1 MFDIQKGRGLMK
13 QRKKAGILLMLVCL
27 IITLALPVTAN
38 AAVKIN
44 KTSVSVLRGKTY
56 NLKITGT
63 KKKIKWTSSNK
74 KIATVSA
81 SGKIKGIKKGR
92 CNIYAK
98 VGKKKYTCKVT
109 VKQPVTSIK
118 LSKKSISLNKGK
130 KYTLK
135 ARIAPK
141 NAANKAVVWKS
152 SNTKIAS
159 VSSKGVVTAK
169 SAGTTTITA
178 TAKDGSRKKAS
189 CKVTIKGSSNSNKIT
204 NIKFISTKIY
214 ESIIP
219 EYARVFMDSQEV
231 PSIPAAEINSV
242 IKTVNIDGSSYFYQI
257 TPSSAQNAPL
267 SWKSSNTN
275 VATVDKNGNV
285 KLNDIGTT
293 IITASSANGKSASY
307 ELIVSGGKNNFMLVD
322 MSKKDNI
329 EKYLK
334 RTNRSYMRDT
344 YDFFTNQVIGKEVA
358 TFVYENPLYA
368 DGWRCISNGLY
379 GGYGS
384 ALNQAP
390 PEFKMTLKNHSGL
403 FIQGNPYRIAISGVD
418 PNEFSKE
425 NLVIDRIQGYLV
437 FYNIRGG
444 DIFNTERKLTTDVAY
459 RANPY

>member
-13 QRKKAGILLMLVCL
+13 QRKRAGILLMLVCL

-63 KKKIKWTSSNK
+63 KKKTKWTSSNK

-219 EYARVFMDSQEV
+219 EYARAFMDSQEV

-242 IKTVNIDGSSYFYQI
+242 IKTINIDGSSYFYQI

-322 MSKKDNI
+322 MSKKENI

-344 YDFFTNQVIGKEVA
+344 YDPFTDQVIGKEVS

-368 DGWRCISNGLY
+368 DGWRCISSSSY
-379 GGYGS
+379 GYNP
-384 ALNQAP
+384 AFEQKL
-390 PEFKMTLKNHSGL
+390 PESFKMTLKNYSGW
-403 FIQGNPYRIAISGVD
+403 FIRGNPYQETMGGVD
-418 PNEFSKE
+418 PNEFIKE

>member
-13 QRKKAGILLMLVCL
+13 QRKRAGILLMLVCL
-27 IITLALPVTAN
+27 VITLALPVTAN

-81 SGKIKGIKKGR
+81 SGKIKGINKGR

-135 ARIAPK
+135 ASIAPK

-178 TAKDGSRKKAS
+178 SAKDGSRKKAS
-189 CKVTIKGSSNSNKIT
+189 CKVTIKGSSNTNQIT

-231 PSIPAAEINSV
+231 TPTPIPAAEAEINSV

-275 VATVDKNGNV
+275 VATVDKNGSV
-285 KLNDIGTT
+285 KLNDIGTA

-322 MSKKDNI
+322 MSKKENI

-344 YDFFTNQVIGKEVA
+344 YDFFTNQVIGKEVS

-368 DGWRCISNGLY
+368 DGWRCISNGSY
-379 GGYGS
+379 GYGS
-384 ALNQAP
+384 P
-390 PEFKMTLKNHSGL
+390 PEFKMTIKNYPDW
-403 FIQGNPYRIAISGVD
+403 FIQGNPYRETIGGVD

-425 NLVIDRIQGYLV
+425 NLVIDRIQGYLI

-444 DIFNTERKLTTDVAY
+444 DIFNTERNLTTNAAY

>member
-81 SGKIKGIKKGR
+81 SGKIKGINKGR

-98 VGKKKYTCKVT
+98 VGKKNYTCKLT

-141 NAANKAVVWKS
+141 SAANKAVVWKS

-189 CKVTIKGSSNSNKIT
+189 CKVTIKNNNSKKILVT
-204 NIKFISTKIY
+204 QIKFNRKETTHY
-214 ESIIP
+214 IIP
-219 EYARVFMDSQEV
+219 DYIFKYTLMA
-231 PSIPAAEINSV
+231 IPTSDESLLPDIYPANATN
-242 IKTVNIDGSSYFYQI
+242 KT
-257 TPSSAQNAPL
+257 L
-267 SWKSSNTN
+267 LWKSSNN
-275 VATVDKNGNV
+275 KVATVNSAGKV
-285 KLNDIGTT
+285 KAVGVGTA
-293 IITASSANGKSASY
+293 IITASAVDGSGASASY
-307 ELIVSGGKNNFMLVD
+307 KMNVMGGAENFMVVD
-322 MSKKDNI
+322 MTKQENI
-329 EKYLK
+329 KKYLK
-334 RTNRSYMRDT
+334 RTNRSYDETRYT
-344 YDFFTNQVIGKEVA
+344 YDPWTGEKTGTKTQKIYFL
-358 TFVYENPLYA
+358 YENPIYA
-368 DGWRCISNGLY
+368 QGWRCLNA
-379 GGYGS
+379 GGDSGFE
-384 ALNQAP
+384 N
-390 PEFKMTLKNHSGL
+390 EFKIKLTDN
-403 FIQGNPYRIAISGVD
+403 INTAIYIGNPYSYQFQTPINNQISVLQTKG
-418 PNEFSKE
+418 S
-425 NLVIDRIQGYLV
+425 LV

-444 DIFNTERKLTTDVAY
+444 DVFYTERESTVNAAY